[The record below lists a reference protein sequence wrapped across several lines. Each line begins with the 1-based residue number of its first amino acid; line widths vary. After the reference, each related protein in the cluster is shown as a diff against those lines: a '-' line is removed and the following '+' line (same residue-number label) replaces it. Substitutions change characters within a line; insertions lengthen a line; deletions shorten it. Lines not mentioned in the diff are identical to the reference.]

1 MGYTAR
7 TSAGLALLAA
17 GLTVVE
23 YALFNLIHAGACLS
37 NNDFTAVGGCFDGMP
52 RWYRLIPVGLA
63 FGILGLLLFRIRG
76 TPPADPDPD
85 PDPGRESET
94 GAATG
99 KLGTGV
105 VAWSAAFVAT
115 SAMLAFAGA
124 GPNPVDGTSAR
135 RGAIAAAIVLLA
147 VGLVPLL
154 QAVRG
159 LASPRATADPAGW
172 SPPPGPAWTPSAR
185 PQAASPPVP
194 PSAPRSA
201 APAARAPA
209 IERLTALARERDS
222 GAISG
227 EEFERAKAEILA
239 EMSRG
244 L

>member
-1 MGYTAR
+1 MR
-7 TSAGLALLAA
+7 
-17 GLTVVE
+17 
-23 YALFNLIHAGACLS
+23 GA
-37 NNDFTAVGGCFDGMP
+37 
-52 RWYRLIPVGLA
+52 
-63 FGILGLLLFRIRG
+63 
-76 TPPADPDPD
+76 PPADPDPD
-85 PDPGRESET
+85 REFGT
-94 GAATG
+94 GTG

-172 SPPPGPAWTPSAR
+172 SPPPEPAWTPSAR
-185 PQAASPPVP
+185 PQGASSPVP
-194 PSAPRSA
+194 PTAPRPPA
-201 APAARAPA
+201 PAPAARAPA